1 MLLVPDVA
9 VIVVVCGNVPLV
21 AEVNT
26 PELSMVPALEFDDA
40 QLALE
45 VMSWTVPSDK
55 VALAVNRGL
64 LPRFMV
70 EFCGVTAIETM
81 FPSVTVT
88 VVEPLIVAGD
98 PTETP
103 VASPVE
109 LTLTTVESELDQE
122 AMPVKSFL
130 VLSSYVPVVDICL
143 VLPSRTEGVAGVT
156 LTDESVGLTKNPPH
170 PAPSARIAISPL
182 RNWGV
187 APPAAQPP

>member
-70 EFCGVTAIETM
+70 EFCGITAIETM

-88 VVEPLIVAGD
+88 VVEPLIVPTAALIVAGD

-130 VLSSYVPVVDICL
+130 VLSSYVPVADICL

-156 LTDESVGLTKNPPH
+156 LTDESVGLTKNPRH
-170 PAPSARIAISPL
+170 PAPSARIAMSPL
-182 RNWGV
+182 NN
-187 APPAAQPP
+187 